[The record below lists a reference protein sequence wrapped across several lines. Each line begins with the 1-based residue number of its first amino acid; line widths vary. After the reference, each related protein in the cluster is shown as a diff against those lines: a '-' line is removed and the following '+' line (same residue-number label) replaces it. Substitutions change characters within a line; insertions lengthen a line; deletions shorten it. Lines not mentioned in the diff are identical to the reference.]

1 MSFKTILVAHDGTA
15 CSDLAL
21 QHAISLSK
29 AFGSTLVV
37 CHVTNYASAV
47 VLSGPVPVDPRPMF
61 DALSEES
68 AQIAGHVRE
77 MAQRAGVE
85 AKMCDVG
92 DAPASGILQTAK
104 LNGADLIVV
113 GNHGKH
119 GLGRFFDPSVS
130 ERIVS
135 EIHVPLLVVPHDC
148 PAPA

>member
-21 QHAISLSK
+21 HHAMALSK
-29 AFGSTLVV
+29 AFGATLVV

-61 DALSEES
+61 EALSDES
-68 AQIAGHVRE
+68 AQIARHVRE
-77 MAQRAGVE
+77 LAQRAGVE

-104 LNGADLIVV
+104 ANGADLIVV

-119 GLGRFFDPSVS
+119 GLGRIFDPSVS

-135 EIHVPLLVVPHDC
+135 DIHVPLLIVPHDC
-148 PAPA
+148 EPPA